1 MLQVHHWE
9 HDLLDLA
16 NQALD
21 SGVSSHSQAETDQAV
36 LERAYRLCEDIT
48 RENSKTFYLASS
60 LMPRTKRKAT
70 QALYAF
76 CRLSD
81 EIVDHPRPEAANPIQ
96 VRADLDSWR
105 QQVIH
110 GSSSAHS
117 SSSIRIPTAIPPT
130 QEKIVS
136 LAWADTRRQFHIPRG
151 YVDQLIDGLAL
162 DLENCRYQTFADLS
176 RYCYGVACTVGLMS
190 MHISGYSG
198 RDAIPYAIRLGVALQ
213 LTNILRDVGE
223 DWRNGRL
230 YLPLEELEAF
240 GLDEENIS
248 SGVVD
253 QRWRAF
259 MCFQI
264 DRAHSLYA
272 EALKGIALLHR
283 DGRFAIAAAGELYR
297 GILGKIEENDYN
309 VFSRR
314 AAVSAWGKL
323 SRLPGIW
330 LQSVLG

>member
-9 HDLLDLA
+9 HYLLDMA

-21 SGVSSHSQAETDQAV
+21 SGVSSLSHNETDQVV
-36 LERAYRLCEDIT
+36 LEQAYRHCEEIT
-48 RENSKTFYLASS
+48 KENSKTFFMASS
-60 LMPRTKRKAT
+60 LMPGAKRKAT

-81 EIVDHPRPEAANPIQ
+81 EIVDHPQPEAANPAQI
-96 VRADLDSWR
+96 RARLDGWR

-110 GSSSAHS
+110 GSLAASSGS
-117 SSSIRIPTAIPPT
+117 TARFSAVPGQT
-130 QEKIVS
+130 AEKIVS
-136 LAWADTRRQFHIPRG
+136 MAWADTRRQFTIPRG

-162 DLENCRYQTFADLS
+162 DLENCRYQTFTDLS

-190 MHISGYSG
+190 MHISGYSS
-198 RDAIPYAIRLGVALQ
+198 REAIPYAIRLGVALQ

-240 GLDEENIS
+240 GLDEEFVAA
-248 SGVVD
+248 GVVD
-253 QRWRAF
+253 QRWRDF
-259 MCFQI
+259 MRFQI

-297 GILGKIEENDYN
+297 AILGKIEQNDYD
-309 VFSRR
+309 VFTQR

-330 LQSVLG
+330 VRSVWC

>member
-1 MLQVHHWE
+1 MLQVNHWE
-9 HDLLDLA
+9 HHLLDLA

-21 SGVSSHSQAETDQAV
+21 SGVSSHSLSETDHAV
-36 LERAYRLCEDIT
+36 LDVAYRRCEEIT
-48 RENSKTFYLASS
+48 RENSKTFFMASG
-60 LMPRTKRKAT
+60 LMPGGKRKAT

-81 EIVDHPRPEAANPIQ
+81 EIVDHPQPGAANPIQ
-96 VRADLDSWR
+96 VKARLDGWR

-110 GSSSAHS
+110 GSPTSNQSSPKNQS
-117 SSSIRIPTAIPPT
+117 
-130 QEKIVS
+130 QEKVVS
-136 LAWADTRRQFHIPRG
+136 LAWADTRRRFHIPRG
-151 YVDQLIDGLAL
+151 YVEQLIDGLAL
-162 DLENCRYQTFADLS
+162 DLENCRYETFVDLS

-190 MHISGYSG
+190 MHISGYSS
-198 RDAIPYAIRLGVALQ
+198 RQAIPYAIRLGVALQ

-230 YLPLEELEAF
+230 YLPLEELHAF
-240 GLDEENIS
+240 GLDEEFIS
-248 SGVVD
+248 AGIVD

-259 MCFQI
+259 MRFQI
-264 DRAHSLYA
+264 DRAHSLYE
-272 EALKGIALLHR
+272 EALKGIAFLHR

-297 GILGKIEENDYN
+297 GILGKIEENDFD
-309 VFSRR
+309 VFTRR

-330 LQSVLG
+330 LNSVLL